1 MEVLA
6 HPVLLSY
13 MLPAELSI
21 DCEDFAM
28 SVIFGHHDQYLWFIL
43 FILWPCA
50 PCWDISFTN
59 SIGH

>member
-28 SVIFGHHDQYLWFIL
+28 SVIFGHHDQYL
-43 FILWPCA
+43 
-50 PCWDISFTN
+50 
-59 SIGH
+59 